1 MSESEIIIPVSSIS
15 RKNGSAK
22 VDKSSSVDRK
32 NVEVTLSKFLR
43 LIDDHDFNSLS
54 QKYGD
59 LQISLSADLL
69 LDLAAFEDDNIV
81 SESPKVSYLSIGL
94 LGALFLSF
102 LIMLIYL
109 V

>member
-1 MSESEIIIPVSSIS
+1 MSESEIIIPVSSIT
-15 RKNGSAK
+15 R
-22 VDKSSSVDRK
+22 KSSSGTVEKPVISSTK

-43 LIDDHDFNSLS
+43 LIDNHDFDSLS

-59 LQISLSADLL
+59 YQISLSADLL
-69 LDLAAFEDDNIV
+69 LDLAVFQEDSVDV
-81 SESPKVSYLSIGL
+81 ETSKVSYLSIGL

>member
-15 RKNGSAK
+15 RKSSSGS
-22 VDKSSSVDRK
+22 VEKSSRVDRK

-43 LIDDHDFNSLS
+43 LIDNHDFNSLS
-54 QKYGD
+54 DKYGD
-59 LQISLSADLL
+59 YQISLSADLV
-69 LDLAAFEDDNIV
+69 LDLASFEEEV
-81 SESPKVSYLSIGL
+81 SDVDSSKVSYLSIGL